1 VVSAHRVCAH
11 ARTDAVLVLGPLYH
25 LTTPADRAKALTEAR
40 RVLKP
45 GGWLF
50 GAVISRWAS
59 ALDGL
64 ARDLLQDSR
73 FAAIVQRDLQ
83 DGQHRNPTDRLDF
96 FTTAYFHKPS
106 DALKETAGAGFANA
120 RVFGIEGPGRMVES
134 EPALIGLSAHLLV
147 VAQKS

>member
-1 VVSAHRVCAH
+1 M
-11 ARTDAVLVLGPLYH
+11 
-25 LTTPADRAKALTEAR
+25 
-40 RVLKP
+40 LKP

-106 DALKETAGAGFANA
+106 DALMETAGAGFANP
-120 RVFGIEGPGRMVES
+120 RIFGIEGPGWLFPDVQERMSDPRRRADLLLAARMVES
-134 EPALIGLSAHLLV
+134 EPSLIGLSAHLLV